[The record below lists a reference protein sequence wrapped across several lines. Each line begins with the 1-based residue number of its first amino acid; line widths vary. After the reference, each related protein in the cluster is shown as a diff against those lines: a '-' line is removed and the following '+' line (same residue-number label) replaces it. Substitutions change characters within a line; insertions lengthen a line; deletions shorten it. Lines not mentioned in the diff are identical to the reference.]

1 MVGDLHWL
9 IISPVSI
16 QPCPTEMFCFLF
28 SIYCLKPWQQEEGKH
43 DCVTFTLCLVR
54 SWPRFGGWRCSQAPP
69 DLLLIPPNE
78 IKRCGIPKYR
88 PHLWWLGGA
97 TEGAHSSRAA
107 GWCEPC
113 PLISYHEVLC
123 LSDVRQHQYCF
134 HPTLGVWRR
143 VGRLGGGD
151 WNRLQ
156 TPPKI
161 EPALE
166 SVWAKG
172 PLKFFHSCLE
182 NECLMTPCWKRLW
195 LVNWIRWKVLPK
207 LPSNEVRLWTDDEEE
222 LLGKITLED
231 QVVRH
236 NDEMSSHGPTV
247 PHGRYVW
254 WRRLSICCY
263 SGEREEPEKLSRYTQ

>member
-1 MVGDLHWL
+1 MAAGGVKTHTAAVSRSHFVWYEADLGSEAGDVGRGRQTSFSSHPMRLKDVESQNTDP
-9 IISPVSI
+9 IS
-16 QPCPTEMFCFLF
+16 
-28 SIYCLKPWQQEEGKH
+28 GR
-43 DCVTFTLCLVR
+43 VR
-54 SWPRFGGWRCSQAPP
+54 GG
-69 DLLLIPPNE
+69 
-78 IKRCGIPKYR
+78 
-88 PHLWWLGGA
+88 GGA
-97 TEGAHSSRAA
+97 EGAHSSRAA

-134 HPTLGVWRR
+134 HLTLVVWRR
-143 VGRLGGGD
+143 VGRLEGN

-161 EPALE
+161 ETTLE

-236 NDEMSSHGPTV
+236 NGKILSHGPTV

-254 WRRLSICCY
+254 WRRLTICCY
-263 SGEREEPEKLSRYTQ
+263 SGEKEESEKLVFFPPIHTHSKVRFSKNK